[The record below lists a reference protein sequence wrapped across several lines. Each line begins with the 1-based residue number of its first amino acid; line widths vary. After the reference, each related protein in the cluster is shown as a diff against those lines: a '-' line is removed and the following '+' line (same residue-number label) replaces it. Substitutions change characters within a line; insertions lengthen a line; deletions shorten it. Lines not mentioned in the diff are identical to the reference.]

1 MRGLGAWI
9 VIMRGA
15 RVLEAWIG
23 PMRGV
28 WVQRRK
34 WATKERRARIG
45 LDHASQ
51 FPQDTRLEEN

>member
-15 RVLEAWIG
+15 RVLEPWIG
-23 PMRGV
+23 PMRRVG
-28 WVQRRK
+28 VQRRK
-34 WATKERRARIG
+34 WAVKERRARIG

-51 FPQDTRLEEN
+51 FP